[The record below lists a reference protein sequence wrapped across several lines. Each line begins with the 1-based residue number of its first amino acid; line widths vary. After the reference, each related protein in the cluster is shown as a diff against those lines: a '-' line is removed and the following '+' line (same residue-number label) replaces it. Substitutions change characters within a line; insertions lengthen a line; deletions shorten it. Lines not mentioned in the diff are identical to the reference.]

1 MATEIITREDL
12 QIFKEELL
20 KEIQIL
26 IGKRED
32 LDNKWLRSNQVRKLL
47 HISPNT
53 LQALRVS
60 GTLKY
65 TKVGSI
71 FYYRKDDI
79 NRMLE
84 GKVEA

>member
-12 QIFKEELL
+12 QIFKQELL
-20 KEIQIL
+20 KEIKIL

-32 LDNKWLRSNQVRKLL
+32 PENRWLRSNAVRKLL

-60 GTLKY
+60 GMLNY

-71 FYYRKDDI
+71 FYYRLDDI

-84 GKVEA
+84 GKVEK

>member
-12 QIFKEELL
+12 QIFKQELL
-20 KEIQIL
+20 KDIKIL

-32 LDNKWLRSNQVRKLL
+32 PENKWLRSNHVRKLL

-60 GTLKY
+60 GTLNY

-71 FYYRKDDI
+71 LFSAYTFS
-79 NRMLE
+79 
-84 GKVEA
+84 